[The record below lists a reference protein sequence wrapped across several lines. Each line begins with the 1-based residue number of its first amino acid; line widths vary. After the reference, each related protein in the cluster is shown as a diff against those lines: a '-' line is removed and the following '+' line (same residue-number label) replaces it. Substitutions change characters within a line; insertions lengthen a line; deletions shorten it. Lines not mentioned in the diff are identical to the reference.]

1 MIESADAVSPGG
13 VVVLDGGLATEL
25 ERRGARLEGALWS
38 ARLLLEDREA
48 IRDVHAAYLEAGA
61 DVVTTA
67 TYQATPEGLARH
79 GPGASAAEA
88 VLRDAVALARDARDA
103 FWSRGA
109 DRAGRARP
117 VVAASIGS
125 YGAFLADG
133 SEYVGRYGL
142 SVRELMAFHRARL
155 DILASAE
162 PDILAFETIPSA
174 PESEAL
180 ARLLDRWPDARAWLS
195 FSCRDGRHLADGE
208 PIGRAVSRLAGHDG
222 VIAVGVNCT
231 APVFVAP
238 LLRAA
243 ASATDRELVAY
254 PNAGERWDAASRTWR
269 AGAAGAALA
278 DLAPEWAEIGARW
291 IGGCCRTTP
300 ADIRDLR
307 RALAA
312 RGLVGPGPGR
322 GE

>member
-1 MIESADAVSPGG
+1 MIESADAVAPGG
-13 VVVLDGGLATEL
+13 VAILDGGLATEL
-25 ERRGARLEGALWS
+25 ERGGARLDDALWS

-48 IRDVHAAYLEAGA
+48 IGAVHAAYLEAGA

-67 TYQATPEGLARH
+67 TYQATPEGLAPRV
-79 GPGASAAEA
+79 PDASAAEA
-88 VLRDAVALARDARDA
+88 VLRDAVALATEARDV
-103 FWSRGA
+103 FWSARKN
-109 DRAGRARP
+109 RVGRARP
-117 VVAASIGS
+117 VVAASVGS

-142 SVRELMAFHRARL
+142 SVRELMAFHRPRL
-155 DILASAE
+155 AILAAAGA
-162 PDILAFETIPSA
+162 DILAFETIPSA
-174 PESEAL
+174 SEAVAL
-180 ARLLDRWPDARAWLS
+180 ARLLDGWPDARAWLS
-195 FSCRDGRHLADGE
+195 FSCRDGHHLADGE
-208 PIGRAVSRLAGHDG
+208 PIEQAVSRLAGHER

-231 APVFVAP
+231 APALVAP

-269 AGAAGAALA
+269 PGASGASLA
-278 DLAPEWAEIGARW
+278 DLAPQWVEIGARW

-300 ADIRDLR
+300 DDIRDLR

-312 RGLVGPGPGR
+312 RGLVGR
-322 GE
+322 GTG